1 MTSYDHVKTKHK
13 FGTQEIG
20 DAFAMTL
27 SKLIHAND
35 LLSELRWEDVGQ
47 LRTNIFLKRLFLAF
61 DS

>member
-27 SKLIHAND
+27 STLIHAND
-35 LLSELRWEDVGQ
+35 LLSELLREDVRQ
-47 LRTNIFLKRLFLAF
+47 LRTNVFRKRFF
-61 DS
+61 